1 MIKGVCFWMKVK
13 ISLLLMAAMIMVL
26 ASCSNQQGGPPVSN
40 TKRIGVMLT
49 DDGLGDQSFN
59 DSSFKGLEKAR
70 DELGIEFD
78 YREIEETDT
87 YEKGLTELV
96 KDGNDLIIG
105 VGFSMQEHL
114 EKVAKKY
121 PKKQFLLIDAVSELK
136 NVTSVTFKEE
146 QGSYLAG
153 ALAAMTTKSD
163 VIGFVGGVDA
173 DVIHR
178 FEQGYQKGAKS
189 VNPNIKIVSTYA
201 GTFSDAG
208 KGSKIAKEMIKK
220 KADVLYAAAGYT
232 GVGVLKEA
240 QTQGKYA
247 IGVDSDQYYTAEKAV
262 ISSMVK
268 KVDEVVYQFSEQLVK
283 SSNIK
288 SGHIVYD
295 LSNDGIDMARIRVLK
310 DAEKLTKKLNGLK
323 QTLLKEEGQ
332 HHELT
337 HQNFAQLTH
346 FTSFSGWRNCLYYCE
361 YDKDSVIKRNRSS
374 NLTERTKN
382 EGQL

>member
-1 MIKGVCFWMKVK
+1 MKVK

-26 ASCSNQQGGPPVSN
+26 ASCSNQQGGPPISN
-40 TKRIGVMLT
+40 AKHIGVMLT

-78 YREIEETDT
+78 YREIAETDT
-87 YEKGLTELV
+87 YEQGLTELV

-105 VGFSMQEHL
+105 VGFSMQEDL

-173 DVIHR
+173 EVIHR

-189 VNPNIKIVSTYA
+189 VNPKIKVVSTYA

-208 KGSKIAKEMIKK
+208 KGSKIAKDMIKK

-283 SSNIK
+283 SSKIK

-346 FTSFSGWRNCLYYCE
+346 FTSFSGWRNCFYYCE
-361 YDKDSVIKRNRSS
+361 HDKDSVIKRNRSS

>member
-13 ISLLLMAAMIMVL
+13 VSILLMAAMLMVL
-26 ASCSNQQGGPPVSN
+26 ASCSNQQGGPPKSN
-40 TKRIGVMLT
+40 VKHIGVMLT

-70 DELGIEFD
+70 DGLGIEFD
-78 YREIEETDT
+78 YREIAETDT
-87 YEKGLTELV
+87 YEKGLAELV

-105 VGFSMQEHL
+105 VGFSMQEDI

-178 FEQGYQKGAKS
+178 FEKGFQRCKS
-189 VNPNIKIVSTYA
+189 VNPKIKVVSTYA

-220 KADVLYAAAGYT
+220 ESRCFICRSRLYGCWCI
-232 GVGVLKEA
+232 KEA
-240 QTQGKYA
+240 QSQGKYA

-283 SSNIK
+283 NNQIK

-310 DAEKLTKKLNGLK
+310 DAEKLTKN
-323 QTLLKEEGQ
+323 
-332 HHELT
+332 
-337 HQNFAQLTH
+337 
-346 FTSFSGWRNCLYYCE
+346 
-361 YDKDSVIKRNRSS
+361 
-374 NLTERTKN
+374 
-382 EGQL
+382 

>member
-1 MIKGVCFWMKVK
+1 MKVK

-40 TKRIGVMLT
+40 TKHIGVMLT

-78 YREIEETDT
+78 YREIAETDT

-105 VGFSMQEHL
+105 VGFSMQEDL

-173 DVIHR
+173 EVIHR

-189 VNPNIKIVSTYA
+189 VNPKIKVVSTYA

-208 KGSKIAKEMIKK
+208 KGSKIAKDMIKK

-361 YDKDSVIKRNRSS
+361 HDKDSVIKRNRSS

>member
-1 MIKGVCFWMKVK
+1 MIKGVCVWMKVK
-13 ISLLLMAAMIMVL
+13 ISLLLVAALLMVL
-26 ASCSNQQGGPPVSN
+26 AACSNQQGKPPASN
-40 TKRIGVMLT
+40 AKHIGVMLT

-70 DELGIEFD
+70 DDLGIEFD
-78 YREIEETDT
+78 YREIAETDT

-96 KDGNDLIIG
+96 KDGNDLVIG
-105 VGFSMQEHL
+105 VGFSMQEDL

-121 PKKQFLLIDAVSELK
+121 PKKHFLLIDAVSELK

-153 ALAAMTTKSD
+153 ALAALTTKSD

-173 DVIHR
+173 DLIHR
-178 FEQGYQKGAKS
+178 FEKGFQKGAKS
-189 VNPNIKIVSTYA
+189 VNPNIKILSTYA
-201 GTFSDAG
+201 NTFSDAG
-208 KGSKIAKEMIKK
+208 KGSKIAKGMIKK

-240 QTQGKYA
+240 QAQGKYA

-268 KVDEVVYQFSEQLVK
+268 KVDEVVYQVSEQLVK
-283 SSNIK
+283 NNQIK
-288 SGHIVYD
+288 SGHVVYD

-310 DAEKLTKKLNGLK
+310 NAETLTKKVNELK
-323 QTLLKEEGQ
+323 QKLLKEEGD
-332 HHELT
+332 
-337 HQNFAQLTH
+337 A
-346 FTSFSGWRNCLYYCE
+346 S
-361 YDKDSVIKRNRSS
+361 
-374 NLTERTKN
+374 
-382 EGQL
+382 

>member
-1 MIKGVCFWMKVK
+1 MKVK
-13 ISLLLMAAMIMVL
+13 VSFLLVVAMLVIL
-26 ASCSNQQGGPPVSN
+26 ASCSNQKEGASKSN
-40 TKRIGVMLT
+40 VKRIGVMLT

-70 DELGIEFD
+70 DGLGIEFD
-78 YREIEETDT
+78 YREISETDT

-96 KDGNDLIIG
+96 KGGNDLIIG
-105 VGFSMQEHL
+105 VGFSVQEDL

-121 PKKQFLLIDAVSELK
+121 PKKQFLLIDAASELK

-163 VIGFVGGVDA
+163 VIGFIGGVDA

-178 FEQGYQKGAKS
+178 FEKGFQEGAKS
-189 VNPNIKIVSTYA
+189 VNPKINILSTYA

-208 KGSKIAKEMIKK
+208 KGSKLAKEMIKK

-240 QTQGKYA
+240 QDEGKYV

-268 KVDEVVYQFSEQLVK
+268 KVDEVVHQFSEQLVK
-283 SSNIK
+283 NNKIK
-288 SGHIVYD
+288 SGHVVYD
-295 LSNDGIDMARIRVLK
+295 LSNNGIDMAKIRVLK
-310 DAEKLTKKLNGLK
+310 NAEKLTEKLNGLK
-323 QTLLKEEGQ
+323 QTLLKEE
-332 HHELT
+332 E
-337 HQNFAQLTH
+337 AA
-346 FTSFSGWRNCLYYCE
+346 S
-361 YDKDSVIKRNRSS
+361 
-374 NLTERTKN
+374 
-382 EGQL
+382 

>member
-1 MIKGVCFWMKVK
+1 MKVK

-26 ASCSNQQGGPPVSN
+26 ASCGNQQGGPPISN
-40 TKRIGVMLT
+40 AKHIGVMLT

-78 YREIEETDT
+78 YREIAQTDT

-105 VGFSMQEHL
+105 VGFSMQEDL

-146 QGSYLAG
+146 QGAYLAG
-153 ALAAMTTKSD
+153 ALVAMTTKSD

-173 DVIHR
+173 EVIHR

-189 VNPNIKIVSTYA
+189 VNPKIKVVSTYA

-208 KGSKIAKEMIKK
+208 KGSKIAKDMIKK
-220 KADVLYAAAGYT
+220 ESRCFICHNGYT

-283 SSNIK
+283 SDKIK

-310 DAEKLTKKLNGLK
+310 DAEKLTKN
-323 QTLLKEEGQ
+323 
-332 HHELT
+332 
-337 HQNFAQLTH
+337 
-346 FTSFSGWRNCLYYCE
+346 
-361 YDKDSVIKRNRSS
+361 
-374 NLTERTKN
+374 
-382 EGQL
+382 

>member
-1 MIKGVCFWMKVK
+1 MIKGVCVWMKVK
-13 ISLLLMAAMIMVL
+13 ISLLLLVAVLMVL
-26 ASCSNQQGGPPVSN
+26 AACSNQQGKPPASN
-40 TKRIGVMLT
+40 AKHIGVMLT

-70 DELGIEFD
+70 DDLGIEFD
-78 YREIEETDT
+78 YREIAETDT

-96 KDGNDLIIG
+96 KAGNDLVIG
-105 VGFSMQEHL
+105 VGFSMQEDL

-121 PKKQFLLIDAVSELK
+121 PKKHFLLIDAVSELK

-173 DVIHR
+173 ELIHR
-178 FEQGYQKGAKS
+178 FEKGFQKGAKS
-189 VNPNIKIVSTYA
+189 VNPNIKILSTYA
-201 GTFSDAG
+201 NTFSDAD
-208 KGSKIAKEMIKK
+208 KGSKIAKGMIKK

-240 QTQGKYA
+240 QAQGKYA

-283 SSNIK
+283 SNQIK
-288 SGHIVYD
+288 NGHVIYD

-310 DAEKLTKKLNGLK
+310 DAETLTKKVNELK
-323 QTLLKEEGQ
+323 QKLLKDEGD
-332 HHELT
+332 
-337 HQNFAQLTH
+337 A
-346 FTSFSGWRNCLYYCE
+346 S
-361 YDKDSVIKRNRSS
+361 
-374 NLTERTKN
+374 
-382 EGQL
+382 

>member
-1 MIKGVCFWMKVK
+1 MVLSLFLYLYKYWFFSVKKVMKNLHIAIETTPLKSDKKGVRMIKGVCVWMKVK
-13 ISLLLMAAMIMVL
+13 ISLLLLVAMLMVL
-26 ASCSNQQGGPPVSN
+26 AACSNQQGKPPASN
-40 TKRIGVMLT
+40 AKHIGVMLT

-70 DELGIEFD
+70 DDLGIEFD
-78 YREIEETDT
+78 YREIAETDT

-96 KDGNDLIIG
+96 KAGNDLVIG
-105 VGFSMQEHL
+105 VGFSMQEDL

-178 FEQGYQKGAKS
+178 FEKGFQKGAKS
-189 VNPNIKIVSTYA
+189 VNPKIKILSTYA
-201 GTFSDAG
+201 NTFSDAG
-208 KGSKIAKEMIKK
+208 KGSKIAKDMIKK
-220 KADVLYAAAGYT
+220 KADVLYSAAGYT

-240 QTQGKYA
+240 QSEGKYA

-283 SSNIK
+283 SNQIQN
-288 SGHIVYD
+288 GHVIYD

-310 DAEKLTKKLNGLK
+310 NAETLTKKVNELK
-323 QTLLKEEGQ
+323 QKLLKEEGD
-332 HHELT
+332 
-337 HQNFAQLTH
+337 A
-346 FTSFSGWRNCLYYCE
+346 S
-361 YDKDSVIKRNRSS
+361 
-374 NLTERTKN
+374 
-382 EGQL
+382 

>member
-1 MIKGVCFWMKVK
+1 MKVK
-13 ISLLLMAAMIMVL
+13 VSFLLVVAMLVIL
-26 ASCSNQQGGPPVSN
+26 ASCSNQKEGASKSN
-40 TKRIGVMLT
+40 VKRIGVMLT

-70 DELGIEFD
+70 DGLGIEFD
-78 YREIEETDT
+78 YREISETDT

-105 VGFSMQEHL
+105 VGFSVQEDL

-121 PKKQFLLIDAVSELK
+121 PKKQFLLIDAASQLK

-163 VIGFVGGVDA
+163 VIGFIGGVDA

-178 FEQGYQKGAKS
+178 FEKGFQEGAKS
-189 VNPNIKIVSTYA
+189 VNPKINILSTYA

-208 KGSKIAKEMIKK
+208 KGSKLAKEMIKK

-240 QTQGKYA
+240 QDEGKYV

-268 KVDEVVYQFSEQLVK
+268 KVDEVVHQFSEQLVK
-283 SSNIK
+283 NNKIK
-288 SGHIVYD
+288 SGHVVYD
-295 LSNDGIDMARIRVLK
+295 LSNNGIDMAKIRVLK
-310 DAEKLTKKLNGLK
+310 NAEKLTEKLNGLK
-323 QTLLKEEGQ
+323 QTLLKEE
-332 HHELT
+332 E
-337 HQNFAQLTH
+337 AA
-346 FTSFSGWRNCLYYCE
+346 S
-361 YDKDSVIKRNRSS
+361 
-374 NLTERTKN
+374 
-382 EGQL
+382 